1 MQANGFYGSRGLSG
15 LIPEGY
21 TLLER
26 RFMRAVRAAGRDV
39 GDQNSSTDAIRLAEW
54 VREGWTYHAK
64 GRHHSASG
72 TSERLTAHTGIWLSP
87 SISSPPVLSLFGST
101 NLNSRSANLDT
112 ELSFVLLTSS
122 EALQKSLQDEVSG
135 LWNCAAPWQG
145 AERNIR
151 WRTKTI
157 VSMVD
162 GML

>member
-1 MQANGFYGSRGLSG
+1 MLPVETLVPKMAPLTPSDFLNGC
-15 LIPEGY
+15 EK
-21 TLLER
+21 
-26 RFMRAVRAAGRDV
+26 AGRITQKV
-39 GDQNSSTDAIRLAEW
+39 GT
-54 VREGWTYHAK
+54 TP
-64 GRHHSASG
+64 ASG
-72 TSERLTAHTGIWLSP
+72 TSERLTAHAGIWLSP

-101 NLNSRSANLDT
+101 NLNARSANLDT

-145 AERNIR
+145 AERNVR

-157 VSMVD
+157 VSMID